1 MKTTLEKEDIEAIA
15 REVLTMVKPLLESNR
30 GVEDS
35 IFDVKGLA
43 EYLKVEVPWVYQKI
57 HGSELPYYKV
67 GKYPRF
73 RKSKIDEWLQKKERG
88 KGKTP
93 QSC

>member
-15 REVLTMVKPLLESNR
+15 TELLNVVKPLLKNNGE
-30 GVEDS
+30 VDDV

-43 EYLKVEVPWVYQKI
+43 EYLRVEESWVYQKI
-57 HGSELPYYKV
+57 HTGDLPHYKV

-73 RKSKIDEWLQKKERG
+73 RKSKIDEWLKQREKG
-88 KGKTP
+88 YGKTP
-93 QSC
+93 QFR